1 MTTDDIILSGEA
13 QNGVDLKGLLFTVGF
28 GPGDEL
34 YLSTL
39 GDLLGE
45 IGCLTDHSFGKADE
59 DPTERLEFVEG
70 DNAQLS

>member
-1 MTTDDIILSGEA
+1 M
-13 QNGVDLKGLLFTVGF
+13 GF

-45 IGCLTDHSFGKADE
+45 IGCLTDHSFGKVDE